1 MPWYA
6 EESYLKP
13 KDFQSIP
20 SCAMSGYRFHW
31 TAIAF
36 QESFTHTH
44 THSHARC
51 LAGRR
56 QSQTITNLDLDKSI
70 LRHLPSEKEALLLF
84 RKVCSDLSSSVIF
97 QRQAPALGLKVA
109 MLEGVLQTFLRH
121 WSTSLGFLRRRDDA
135 FLEYLMQAKRYISEW
150 ALSAA

>member
-1 MPWYA
+1 MVCRRIILEA
-6 EESYLKP
+6 QRFP
-13 KDFQSIP
+13 KHSLLCNVRLQIP
-20 SCAMSGYRFHW
+20 LDSHCLPGVFH
-31 TAIAF
+31 
-36 QESFTHTH
+36 THTH